1 MATNLALQLQ
11 VIEPDTDLNSIMI
24 GNSRYSDDIWDL
36 RPFITAK
43 STKESQKYIRFEYIS
58 DADMKKT
65 VKQYAYFKLGKT
77 KPKTVRDYINGKF
90 PMFIEYCSING
101 IHSFADVTLEDY
113 LNFNLWMKDEKKVA
127 TGTGFSTCHAVEE
140 IIRIGQIKG
149 WNVPQFHLPKTETAN
164 QLWNTKKSMRTNKTK
179 PIPEDVFDKILYHA
193 VHDEKDALTK
203 AGIIIQSQTGLRIN
217 EVLSIQEGCVKRTSD
232 GYDYMEVTL
241 GKTEKGEPIIHKV
254 FINGLVKNAIAE
266 LTEHTAELRKESGLK
281 ELFLCRIKSQN
292 NKIAPYTETHWNDK
306 KLRYFIERHDIRDNK
321 GDLYPLTSH
330 QFRSTFVREL
340 IKRKVPIAMIMK
352 QYSHISIEMTAHYL
366 TLQEEE
372 VKEIYS
378 DMILSPESK
387 IAGLRAKEIKGKL
400 DDLFHGKTEDEID
413 DVISGL
419 AKTMSFNPLPTGV
432 CLYDFR
438 RGNCTDGDGCFFYNC
453 PNYITEVQFYPIL
466 KDELDLLEKEMAR
479 LKELGQEPA
488 YQVQAVK
495 YKYLKPLVESLEV
508 QLNGKE
514 SVDCQHFFR
523 QIFLGYFS
531 DIVQAFDTLR
541 KNVCGDDYT
550 SLHNPI
556 VLSSV
561 LPAYG
566 MFHSIQILFL

>member
-24 GNSRYSDDIWDL
+24 GNSRYSDDVWDL

-43 STKESQKYIRFEYIS
+43 SVQTGQKWIRFEYIA
-58 DADMKKT
+58 DADMKET
-65 VKQYAYFKLGKT
+65 VKQYAYYKLGKT
-77 KPKTVRDYINGKF
+77 KPKTVRDYINTSL
-90 PMFIEYCSING
+90 PQFIEYCSTNG
-101 IHSFADVTLEDY
+101 IHRFADVTLEDY

-127 TGTGFSTCHAVEE
+127 MRTGFMSCHVVEE

-149 WNVPQFHLPKTETAN
+149 WNVPKFHLPKTETAN
-164 QLWNTKKSMRTNKTK
+164 QMWNTKKSMKTNKTK

-193 VHDEKDALTK
+193 VHDEKDVLTK
-203 AGIIIQSQTGLRIN
+203 AGIIIQSQTGLRIS
-217 EVLSIQEGCVKRTSD
+217 EVLSIQEGCVKRTSE

-254 FINGLVKNAIAE
+254 FINDLVKDTIEE
-266 LTEHTAELRKESGLK
+266 LSEYTAELRKESGLK
-281 ELFLCRIKSQN
+281 ELFIIRNHGIRALNGAKWVEKRL
-292 NKIAPYTETHWNDK
+292 PH
-306 KLRYFIERHDIRDNK
+306 FIERHDIRDNK
-321 GDLYPLTSH
+321 GELYPLTSH
-330 QFRSTFVREL
+330 QFRATFVREL
-340 IKRKVPIAMIMK
+340 IKRKVPISMIMK
-352 QYSHISIEMTAHYL
+352 QYSHVSIEMTAHYL

-378 DMILSPESK
+378 DMILSPESR

-400 DDLFHGKTEDEID
+400 NDLFHGKTEAEID
-413 DVISGL
+413 DVITDL

-479 LKELGQEPA
+479 LKEFGHEREWQKQ
-488 YQVQAVK
+488 YIK
-495 YKYLKPLVESLEV
+495 HKYLKPLVESLEV
-508 QLNGKE
+508 QLDGKE
-514 SVDCQHFFR
+514 SVR
-523 QIFLGYFS
+523 
-531 DIVQAFDTLR
+531 
-541 KNVCGDDYT
+541 
-550 SLHNPI
+550 
-556 VLSSV
+556 
-561 LPAYG
+561 
-566 MFHSIQILFL
+566 

>member
-11 VIEPDTDLNSIMI
+11 VIEPDTDLSSIMI
-24 GNSRYSDDIWDL
+24 GNSRYSDDVWDL

-43 STKESQKYIRFEYIS
+43 STKESHKYIRFEYIS
-58 DADMKKT
+58 DADKKET
-65 VKQYAYFKLGKT
+65 VKQYAYYKLGKT
-77 KPKTVRDYINGKF
+77 KPETVRNYINSSL
-90 PMFIEYCSING
+90 PMFIEFCSLNG
-101 IHSFADVTLEDY
+101 IHNFADVTLEDY

-127 TGTGFSTCHAVEE
+127 TSTGNSACHVVEE

-164 QLWNTKKSMRTNKTK
+164 QLWNTKKSMKTNKTK

-254 FINGLVKNAIAE
+254 FINNLVKDAIAE
-266 LTEHTAELRKESGLK
+266 LSEYTAELRKESGLK
-281 ELFLCRIKSQN
+281 ELFLCKNRNKGNLIDVYNSDRFGLRKYNAFIK
-292 NKIAPYTETHWNDK
+292 KY
-306 KLRYFIERHDIRDNK
+306 DIRDNK
-321 GDLYPLTSH
+321 GELYQLASH
-330 QFRSTFVREL
+330 QFRATFVREL

-352 QYSHISIEMTAHYL
+352 QYSHVSIEMTAHYL

-400 DDLFHGKTEDEID
+400 DDLFHGKTEAEID
-413 DVISGL
+413 NVITDL

-479 LKELGQEPA
+479 LKELGHEREWQKQ
-488 YQVQAVK
+488 YIK

-514 SVDCQHFFR
+514 SV
-523 QIFLGYFS
+523 G
-531 DIVQAFDTLR
+531 
-541 KNVCGDDYT
+541 
-550 SLHNPI
+550 
-556 VLSSV
+556 
-561 LPAYG
+561 
-566 MFHSIQILFL
+566 

>member
-24 GNSRYSDDIWDL
+24 GNSRYSDDVWDL

-43 STKESQKYIRFEYIS
+43 TTKESQKYIRFEYIY
-58 DADMKKT
+58 DADIKET
-65 VKQYAYFKLGKT
+65 VKQYAYYKLGKV
-77 KPKTVRDYINGKF
+77 KPQTVREYINSSL
-90 PMFIEYCSING
+90 PMFIEFCSLNG
-101 IHSFADVTLEDY
+101 IHNFADVTLENY

-127 TGTGFSTCHAVEE
+127 MQTGFMSCHMVEE

-149 WNVPQFHLPKTETAN
+149 WDVPQFHLLKTETAN
-164 QLWNTKKSMRTNKTK
+164 QLWNKKKSMKTNKTK

-193 VHDEKDALTK
+193 VHDEKDILTK
-203 AGIIIQSQTGLRIN
+203 AGIIIQSQTGIRIN

-254 FINGLVKNAIAE
+254 FINELVKDSIIE
-266 LTEHTAELRKESGLK
+266 LSEYTAELRKESGLK
-281 ELFLCRIKSQN
+281 ELFIQRI
-292 NKIAPYTETHWNDK
+292 TK
-306 KLRYFIERHDIRDNK
+306 KHNAIDVLAKDGYQACKLNPFIKRYDIRDNK
-321 GDLYPLTSH
+321 GELYPLTSH
-330 QFRSTFVREL
+330 QFRATFVREL

-352 QYSHISIEMTAHYL
+352 QYSHVSIEMTAHYL

-413 DVISGL
+413 DVITGL

-508 QLNGKE
+508 QLN
-514 SVDCQHFFR
+514 V
-523 QIFLGYFS
+523 
-531 DIVQAFDTLR
+531 
-541 KNVCGDDYT
+541 
-550 SLHNPI
+550 
-556 VLSSV
+556 
-561 LPAYG
+561 
-566 MFHSIQILFL
+566 

>member
-24 GNSRYSDDIWDL
+24 GSSNYYDDVWDL

-43 STKESQKYIRFEYIS
+43 STMESHKYIRFEYIA
-58 DADMKKT
+58 DVDMKET
-65 VKQYAYFKLGKT
+65 VKQYAYYKLGKM
-77 KPKTVRDYINGKF
+77 KPQTVRGYINGSL
-90 PMFIEYCSING
+90 PMFIEYCSLNG
-101 IHSFADVTLEDY
+101 IHSFTDVTFEDY
-113 LNFNLWMKDEKKVA
+113 LNFNLWMKNDKKVA
-127 TGTGFSTCHAVEE
+127 QQTGFKSCHVVEE
-140 IIRIGQIKG
+140 IIRIGQIKR
-149 WNVPQFHLPKTETAN
+149 WNVPAFHLPKTETAN
-164 QLWNTKKSMRTNKTK
+164 QLWNTKKSMKTNKTK

-193 VHDEKDALTK
+193 IHDEKDVLTK
-203 AGIIIQSQTGLRIN
+203 SGIIIQSQTGLRIS

-254 FINGLVKNAIAE
+254 FINELVKNTIKE
-266 LTEHTAELRKESGLK
+266 LSDFTEPLRKESGLK
-281 ELFLCRIKSQN
+281 ELFLVKNHGIRVLKVSQWN
-292 NKIAPYTETHWNDK
+292 TNRLTH
-306 KLRYFIERHDIRDNK
+306 FIERWDIRDNK
-321 GDLYPLTSH
+321 GELYPLTSH
-330 QFRSTFVREL
+330 QFRATFVREL

-352 QYSHISIEMTAHYL
+352 QYSHVSIEMTAHYL

-413 DVISGL
+413 DVITDL

-453 PNYITEVQFYPIL
+453 PNYITEVQFG
-466 KDELDLLEKEMAR
+466 AR
-479 LKELGQEPA
+479 
-488 YQVQAVK
+488 
-495 YKYLKPLVESLEV
+495 
-508 QLNGKE
+508 
-514 SVDCQHFFR
+514 
-523 QIFLGYFS
+523 I
-531 DIVQAFDTLR
+531 
-541 KNVCGDDYT
+541 
-550 SLHNPI
+550 
-556 VLSSV
+556 
-561 LPAYG
+561 
-566 MFHSIQILFL
+566 

>member
-24 GNSRYSDDIWDL
+24 GNSRYNDDVWDL
-36 RPFITAK
+36 RAFITAK
-43 STKESQKYIRFEYIS
+43 TFNESHKYIRFEYIT
-58 DADMKKT
+58 DVDIKGT
-65 VKQYAYFKLGKT
+65 VKQYAYYKLGKV
-77 KPKTVRDYINGKF
+77 KPQTARNYINGYL
-90 PMFIEYCSING
+90 PMFIEFCSLNG
-101 IHSFADVTLEDY
+101 IHSFTDVTLEDY

-127 TGTGFSTCHAVEE
+127 TGTGVKSCHVVEE

-149 WNVPQFHLPKTETAN
+149 WNVPQFHLPKTDTAN
-164 QLWNTKKSMRTNKTK
+164 QLWNTKKAMRTNKTK

-193 VHDEKDALTK
+193 VHDEKDVLTK

-217 EVLSIQEGCVKRTSD
+217 EVLSIQEGCVKCTSD

-254 FINGLVKNAIAE
+254 FINNLVKDAIAE
-266 LTEHTAELRKESGLK
+266 LSEYTAELRKESGLK
-281 ELFLCRIKSQN
+281 ELFLCKNRNKGNLIDVYNSDRFGLRKYNAFIK
-292 NKIAPYTETHWNDK
+292 KY
-306 KLRYFIERHDIRDNK
+306 DIRDNK
-321 GDLYPLTSH
+321 GELYPLKSH
-330 QFRSTFVREL
+330 QFRATFVREL

-352 QYSHISIEMTAHYL
+352 QYSHVSIEMTAHYL

-400 DDLFHGKTEDEID
+400 DDLFHGKTEAEID
-413 DVISGL
+413 NVITDL

-514 SVDCQHFFR
+514 SV
-523 QIFLGYFS
+523 G
-531 DIVQAFDTLR
+531 
-541 KNVCGDDYT
+541 
-550 SLHNPI
+550 
-556 VLSSV
+556 
-561 LPAYG
+561 
-566 MFHSIQILFL
+566 

>member
-1 MATNLALQLQ
+1 MTTNLALQLQ

-24 GNSRYSDDIWDL
+24 GNSRYSDDVWDL
-36 RPFITAK
+36 RAFITAK
-43 STKESQKYIRFEYIS
+43 TFNESHKYIRFEYIT
-58 DADMKKT
+58 DVDMKET
-65 VKQYAYFKLGKT
+65 VKQYAYYKLGKT
-77 KPKTVRDYINGKF
+77 KPQTVRGCINGYF
-90 PMFIEYCSING
+90 PIFVEYCSING
-101 IHSFADVTLEDY
+101 IHSFTDVTLEDY

-127 TGTGFSTCHAVEE
+127 TSTGNLTCHVVEE

-149 WNVPQFHLPKTETAN
+149 WNVPRFHLPKKETAN
-164 QLWNTKKSMRTNKTK
+164 QLWNTKKAMKTNKTK

-193 VHDEKDALTK
+193 VHDEKDVLTK
-203 AGIIIQSQTGLRIN
+203 AGIIIQSQTGLRIS
-217 EVLSIQEGCVKRTSD
+217 EVLSIQEGCVKYTSD

-254 FINGLVKNAIAE
+254 FINNLVKDAIAE
-266 LTEHTAELRKESGLK
+266 LSEYTAELRKESGLK
-281 ELFLCRIKSQN
+281 ELFLCKNRNKGNLIDVYNSDRFGLRKYNAFIK
-292 NKIAPYTETHWNDK
+292 KY
-306 KLRYFIERHDIRDNK
+306 DIRDNK
-321 GDLYPLTSH
+321 GELYQLTSH
-330 QFRSTFVREL
+330 QFRATFVREL

-352 QYSHISIEMTAHYL
+352 QYSHVSVEMTAHYL

-413 DVISGL
+413 DVITGL

-495 YKYLKPLVESLEV
+495 HKYLKPLVESLEV

-514 SVDCQHFFR
+514 SV
-523 QIFLGYFS
+523 G
-531 DIVQAFDTLR
+531 
-541 KNVCGDDYT
+541 
-550 SLHNPI
+550 
-556 VLSSV
+556 
-561 LPAYG
+561 
-566 MFHSIQILFL
+566 

>member
-24 GNSRYSDDIWDL
+24 GNSRYSDDVWDL

-43 STKESQKYIRFEYIS
+43 TTKESQKYIRFEYIY
-58 DADMKKT
+58 DADIKET
-65 VKQYAYFKLGKT
+65 VKQYAYYKLGKV
-77 KPKTVRDYINGKF
+77 KPQTVRNYINSSL
-90 PMFIEYCSING
+90 PMFIEFCSLNG
-101 IHSFADVTLEDY
+101 IHNFADVTLEDY

-127 TGTGFSTCHAVEE
+127 TSTGNSACHVVEE

-164 QLWNTKKSMRTNKTK
+164 QLWNTKKSMKTNKTK

-193 VHDEKDALTK
+193 VHDEKDALIK

-254 FINGLVKNAIAE
+254 FINNLVKDAIAE
-266 LTEHTAELRKESGLK
+266 LAEYTAEIRKESGLK
-281 ELFLCRIKSQN
+281 ELFLCKNRNKGNLIDVYNSDRFGLRKYNAFIK
-292 NKIAPYTETHWNDK
+292 KY
-306 KLRYFIERHDIRDNK
+306 DIRDNK
-321 GDLYPLTSH
+321 GELYPLTSH
-330 QFRSTFVREL
+330 QFRATFVREL

-352 QYSHISIEMTAHYL
+352 QYSHVSIEMTAHYL

-378 DMILSPESK
+378 DMILSPESR

-400 DDLFHGKTEDEID
+400 DDLFHGKTEAEID
-413 DVISGL
+413 DVITDL

-479 LKELGQEPA
+479 LKELGHEREWQKQ
-488 YQVQAVK
+488 YIK

-514 SVDCQHFFR
+514 SV
-523 QIFLGYFS
+523 G
-531 DIVQAFDTLR
+531 
-541 KNVCGDDYT
+541 
-550 SLHNPI
+550 
-556 VLSSV
+556 
-561 LPAYG
+561 
-566 MFHSIQILFL
+566 

>member
-24 GNSRYSDDIWDL
+24 GNSRYSDDVWDL

-43 STKESQKYIRFEYIS
+43 STKESHKYIRFEYIS
-58 DADMKKT
+58 DADMKET
-65 VKQYAYFKLGKT
+65 VKQYTYYKLGKT
-77 KPKTVRDYINGKF
+77 KPQTVQNYINGSL
-90 PMFIEYCSING
+90 PMFIEYCSTNG
-101 IHSFADVTLEDY
+101 IHSFEDVTLEDY

-127 TGTGFSTCHAVEE
+127 TGTGFISCHVVEE

-164 QLWNTKKSMRTNKTK
+164 QLWNTNRSMRTNKTK

-193 VHDEKDALTK
+193 VHDENDVLTK

-254 FINGLVKNAIAE
+254 FINDLVKDTIAE
-266 LTEHTAELRKESGLK
+266 LSEYTAELRKESGLK
-281 ELFLCRIKSQN
+281 ELFVHKITKKNNAIEVLAKDGYQAYKLNPFIK
-292 NKIAPYTETHWNDK
+292 
-306 KLRYFIERHDIRDNK
+306 RYDIRDNK
-321 GDLYPLTSH
+321 GELYPLTSH
-330 QFRSTFVREL
+330 QFRATFVREL

-352 QYSHISIEMTAHYL
+352 QYSHVSIEMTAHYL

-413 DVISGL
+413 NVITDL

-479 LKELGQEPA
+479 LKENGHEREWQKQ
-488 YQVQAVK
+488 YIK
-495 YKYLKPLVESLEV
+495 YKCLKPLVESLEV

-514 SVDCQHFFR
+514 SVGQSGRRH
-523 QIFLGYFS
+523 
-531 DIVQAFDTLR
+531 
-541 KNVCGDDYT
+541 
-550 SLHNPI
+550 
-556 VLSSV
+556 
-561 LPAYG
+561 
-566 MFHSIQILFL
+566 

>member
-11 VIEPDTDLNSIMI
+11 VIDPDTDLNSIMI
-24 GNSRYSDDIWDL
+24 GNSRYSDDVWDL

-43 STKESQKYIRFEYIS
+43 SVQTGQKWLRFEYIS
-58 DADMKKT
+58 DADMKET
-65 VKQYAYFKLGKT
+65 VKQYAYYKLGKT
-77 KPKTVRDYINGKF
+77 KPKTVRDYINGSLA
-90 PMFIEYCSING
+90 MFIEYCSISG
-101 IHSFADVTLEDY
+101 IHSFEDVTLEDY

-127 TGTGFSTCHAVEE
+127 LQTGFMSCHVAEE

-164 QLWNTKKSMRTNKTK
+164 QLWNRKKSMKTNKTK

-193 VHDEKDALTK
+193 VHDEKDVLTK
-203 AGIIIQSQTGLRIN
+203 AGIIIQSQTGLRIS
-217 EVLSIQEGCVKRTSD
+217 EVLSIQEGCVKHTSD

-254 FINGLVKNAIAE
+254 FINELVKDTIVE
-266 LTEHTAELRKESGLK
+266 LSEYTAELRKESGLK
-281 ELFLCRIKSQN
+281 ELFVIRNHGIRALNGARWAEKRL
-292 NKIAPYTETHWNDK
+292 PH
-306 KLRYFIERHDIRDNK
+306 FIERHDIRDNK
-321 GDLYPLTSH
+321 GELYPLTSH
-330 QFRSTFVREL
+330 QFRATFVREL

-352 QYSHISIEMTAHYL
+352 QYSHVSIEMTAHYL

-400 DDLFHGKTEDEID
+400 DDLFHGKTEDEING
-413 DVISGL
+413 VITDL

-508 QLNGKE
+508 QLN
-514 SVDCQHFFR
+514 V
-523 QIFLGYFS
+523 
-531 DIVQAFDTLR
+531 
-541 KNVCGDDYT
+541 
-550 SLHNPI
+550 
-556 VLSSV
+556 
-561 LPAYG
+561 
-566 MFHSIQILFL
+566 

>member
-1 MATNLALQLQ
+1 METNLALQLQ
-11 VIEPDTDLNSIMI
+11 VIEPNTDLSSIMI
-24 GNSRYSDDIWDL
+24 GNSRYSDDAWDL

-43 STKESQKYIRFEYIS
+43 TTNESHKYIRFEYIS
-58 DADMKKT
+58 DVDMKET
-65 VKQYAYFKLGKT
+65 VKQYAYYKLGKS
-77 KPKTVRDYINGKF
+77 KPKTVRVYINGCL

-101 IHSFADVTLEDY
+101 IHSFADITLEDY

-127 TGTGFSTCHAVEE
+127 TGTGFITCHVVEE

-164 QLWNTKKSMRTNKTK
+164 QLWNTKKSMKTNKTK

-193 VHDEKDALTK
+193 IHDEKDVLTK

-254 FINGLVKNAIAE
+254 FINNLVKDAIAE
-266 LTEHTAELRKESGLK
+266 LSEYTAELRKESGLK
-281 ELFLCRIKSQN
+281 ELFLCKNRNKGNLIDVYNSDRFGLRKYNAFIK
-292 NKIAPYTETHWNDK
+292 KY
-306 KLRYFIERHDIRDNK
+306 DIRDNK
-321 GDLYPLTSH
+321 GELYQLASH
-330 QFRSTFVREL
+330 QFRATFVREL

-352 QYSHISIEMTAHYL
+352 QYSHVSIEMTAHYL

-400 DDLFHGKTEDEID
+400 DDLFHGKTEDEING
-413 DVISGL
+413 VITDL

-514 SVDCQHFFR
+514 SV
-523 QIFLGYFS
+523 G
-531 DIVQAFDTLR
+531 
-541 KNVCGDDYT
+541 
-550 SLHNPI
+550 
-556 VLSSV
+556 
-561 LPAYG
+561 
-566 MFHSIQILFL
+566 

>member
-11 VIEPDTDLNSIMI
+11 VIEPDTDLNSIII
-24 GNSRYSDDIWDL
+24 GNSRYSDDVWDL

-43 STKESQKYIRFEYIS
+43 STKESHKYIRFEYIS
-58 DADMKKT
+58 DADMKET
-65 VKQYAYFKLGKT
+65 VKQYAYYKLGKT
-77 KPKTVRDYINGKF
+77 KPETVRNYINSSL
-90 PMFIEYCSING
+90 PMFIEFCSLNG
-101 IHSFADVTLEDY
+101 IHNFADVTLEDY

-127 TGTGFSTCHAVEE
+127 TSTGNSACHVVEE

-164 QLWNTKKSMRTNKTK
+164 QLWNTKKSMKTNKTK

-254 FINGLVKNAIAE
+254 FINNLVKDAIAE
-266 LTEHTAELRKESGLK
+266 LSEYTAELRKESGLK
-281 ELFLCRIKSQN
+281 ELFLCKNRNKGNLIDVYNSDRFGLRKYNAFIK
-292 NKIAPYTETHWNDK
+292 KY
-306 KLRYFIERHDIRDNK
+306 DIRDNK
-321 GDLYPLTSH
+321 GELYQLASH
-330 QFRSTFVREL
+330 QFRATFVREL

-352 QYSHISIEMTAHYL
+352 QYSHVSIEMTAHYL

-400 DDLFHGKTEDEID
+400 DDLFHGKTEAEID
-413 DVISGL
+413 NVITDL

-514 SVDCQHFFR
+514 SV
-523 QIFLGYFS
+523 G
-531 DIVQAFDTLR
+531 
-541 KNVCGDDYT
+541 
-550 SLHNPI
+550 
-556 VLSSV
+556 
-561 LPAYG
+561 
-566 MFHSIQILFL
+566 

>member
-11 VIEPDTDLNSIMI
+11 VIEPNTDLSNIMI
-24 GNSRYSDDIWDL
+24 GNSRYSDDVWDL

-43 STKESQKYIRFEYIS
+43 TTNESHKYIRFEYIS
-58 DADMKKT
+58 DADMKET
-65 VKQYAYFKLGKT
+65 VKQYAYYKLGKT
-77 KPKTVRDYINGKF
+77 KPQTVRDYINAKL

-101 IHSFADVTLEDY
+101 IHSFADITLEDY
-113 LNFNLWMKDEKKVA
+113 LNFNLWMKDEKNVA
-127 TGTGFSTCHAVEE
+127 QQTGFVSCHVIEE
-140 IIRIGQIKG
+140 IIRIGQIKE

-164 QLWNTKKSMRTNKTK
+164 QLWNTKKSMKTNKTK

-241 GKTEKGEPIIHKV
+241 GKTEKGEPIIQKV
-254 FINGLVKNAIAE
+254 FINNLVKDAIAE
-266 LTEHTAELRKESGLK
+266 LSEYTAELRKESGLK
-281 ELFLCRIKSQN
+281 ELFLCKNRNKGNLIDVYNSDRFGLRKYNAFIK
-292 NKIAPYTETHWNDK
+292 KY
-306 KLRYFIERHDIRDNK
+306 DIRDNR
-321 GDLYPLTSH
+321 GELYQLASH
-330 QFRSTFVREL
+330 QFRTTFVREL

-352 QYSHISIEMTAHYL
+352 QYSHVSIEMTAHYL

-378 DMILSPESK
+378 DMILSPESR

-413 DVISGL
+413 DVITGL

-479 LKELGQEPA
+479 LKELGHEREWQKQ
-488 YQVQAVK
+488 YIK

-514 SVDCQHFFR
+514 SV
-523 QIFLGYFS
+523 G
-531 DIVQAFDTLR
+531 
-541 KNVCGDDYT
+541 
-550 SLHNPI
+550 
-556 VLSSV
+556 
-561 LPAYG
+561 
-566 MFHSIQILFL
+566 

>member
-11 VIEPDTDLNSIMI
+11 VIEPDTDLNSKMI

-36 RPFITAK
+36 RPFITTK
-43 STKESQKYIRFEYIS
+43 STKESRKYIRFEYIS

-65 VKQYAYFKLGKT
+65 VKQYAYYKLGKT
-77 KPKTVRDYINGKF
+77 KPKTVRDYINGSLA
-90 PMFIEYCSING
+90 MFIEYCSISG
-101 IHSFADVTLEDY
+101 IHSFEDVTLEDY

-127 TGTGFSTCHAVEE
+127 LQTGFMSCHVVEE

-164 QLWNTKKSMRTNKTK
+164 QLWNTKKSMKTNKTK

-193 VHDEKDALTK
+193 VHDEKDILTK

-254 FINGLVKNAIAE
+254 FINDIVKDAIAE
-266 LTEHTAELRKESGLK
+266 LSEYTAELRKESGLK
-281 ELFLCRIKSQN
+281 ELFVIRNHGIRALNVVK
-292 NKIAPYTETHWNDK
+292 WNGR
-306 KLRYFIERHDIRDNK
+306 LSHFIERYDIRDNK
-321 GDLYPLTSH
+321 GELYPLTSH
-330 QFRSTFVREL
+330 QFRATFVREL

-352 QYSHISIEMTAHYL
+352 QYSHVSIEMTAHYL

-413 DVISGL
+413 DVITGL

-508 QLNGKE
+508 QLN
-514 SVDCQHFFR
+514 V
-523 QIFLGYFS
+523 
-531 DIVQAFDTLR
+531 
-541 KNVCGDDYT
+541 
-550 SLHNPI
+550 
-556 VLSSV
+556 
-561 LPAYG
+561 
-566 MFHSIQILFL
+566 

>member
-24 GNSRYSDDIWDL
+24 GNSRYSDDVWDL

-43 STKESQKYIRFEYIS
+43 TTKESHKYIRFEYIY
-58 DADMKKT
+58 DADIKET
-65 VKQYAYFKLGKT
+65 IKQYAYYKLGKT
-77 KPKTVRDYINGKF
+77 KPQTVINYINAKH

-101 IHSFADVTLEDY
+101 IHSFADITLEDY
-113 LNFNLWMKDEKKVA
+113 FNFNLWMKDEKKVA
-127 TGTGFSTCHAVEE
+127 MQTGFISCHVVEE

-149 WNVPQFHLPKTETAN
+149 WNVPQFHLPKTETAH
-164 QLWNTKKSMRTNKTK
+164 QLWNTKKSMKTNKTK

-193 VHDEKDALTK
+193 VHDEKDILTK

-254 FINGLVKNAIAE
+254 FINDLVKDAITE
-266 LTEHTAELRKESGLK
+266 LSEYTSELRKESGLK
-281 ELFLCRIKSQN
+281 ELFIQRI
-292 NKIAPYTETHWNDK
+292 TK
-306 KLRYFIERHDIRDNK
+306 KHNAIDVLAKDGYQAYKLNPFIKRYDIRDNK
-321 GDLYPLTSH
+321 GELYPLTSH
-330 QFRSTFVREL
+330 RFRATFVREL

-352 QYSHISIEMTAHYL
+352 QYSHVSIEMTAHYL

-378 DMILSPESK
+378 DMILSPESR

-400 DDLFHGKTEDEID
+400 DNLFHGKTEAEID
-413 DVISGL
+413 DAITDL

-479 LKELGQEPA
+479 LKELGHEREWQKQ
-488 YQVQAVK
+488 YIK

-514 SVDCQHFFR
+514 SV
-523 QIFLGYFS
+523 G
-531 DIVQAFDTLR
+531 
-541 KNVCGDDYT
+541 
-550 SLHNPI
+550 
-556 VLSSV
+556 
-561 LPAYG
+561 
-566 MFHSIQILFL
+566 

>member
-11 VIEPDTDLNSIMI
+11 VIEPDTDLSSIMI
-24 GNSRYSDDIWDL
+24 GNSRYSDDVWDL
-36 RPFITAK
+36 RPFIISKNLDLSKT
-43 STKESQKYIRFEYIS
+43 SLRFRYIS
-58 DADMKKT
+58 DADMKET
-65 VKQYAYFKLGKT
+65 VKQYAYYKLGKT
-77 KPKTVRDYINGKF
+77 KPQTVRDYINSKL
-90 PMFIEYCSING
+90 PMFIEYCSTNG
-101 IHSFADVTLEDY
+101 IHSFVDVTLEDY

-127 TGTGFSTCHAVEE
+127 TDTGFHICHVVEE

-149 WNVPQFHLPKTETAN
+149 WNVPQFHLPRTETAC
-164 QLWNTKKSMRTNKTK
+164 QLWPVQKSMKSNKTK

-193 VHDEKDALTK
+193 VHDEKDVLTK

-254 FINGLVKNAIAE
+254 FINELVKDSIAE
-266 LTEHTAELRKESGLK
+266 LSEYTAGLRKKSGLK
-281 ELFLCRIKSQN
+281 ELFLTSRARVCNRDNWNHQHIEPFIK
-292 NKIAPYTETHWNDK
+292 K
-306 KLRYFIERHDIRDNK
+306 HDIRDNK
-321 GDLYPLTSH
+321 GELYPLTSH
-330 QFRSTFVREL
+330 QFRATFVREL
-340 IKRKVPIAMIMK
+340 IKRKVPIAMMMK
-352 QYSHISIEMTAHYL
+352 QYSHVSIEMTAHYL

-378 DMILSPESK
+378 DMILSPESR

-413 DVISGL
+413 DVITGL

-514 SVDCQHFFR
+514 SV
-523 QIFLGYFS
+523 G
-531 DIVQAFDTLR
+531 
-541 KNVCGDDYT
+541 
-550 SLHNPI
+550 
-556 VLSSV
+556 
-561 LPAYG
+561 
-566 MFHSIQILFL
+566 